1 MSKSSLFILYGDSD
15 FDGRARRMLEMAEF
29 FGPVAI
35 LDASVNPLGAGHEPS
50 RRRALLRPHWGAV
63 RRHIV
68 FWTQAIRE
76 VFRRRPDVVYA
87 QNFFSTLPA
96 WVAAR
101 LTGAQFIYDA
111 YELIVPEPGKKFP
124 FRDRFWYLL
133 ERLTV
138 PRADLVIAANRER
151 AKIMADHYHLSRQPT
166 YMRNIPQRVE
176 VTKNQQAA
184 ATEMYPALKKTTEDE
199 IIIIYQGDVTFR
211 RRLDI
216 FIDVMAV
223 LPSNYRLV
231 VVGDGADA
239 AKFAQLATAKL
250 AKNRFSALGR
260 VPNDLLPSITVHADI
275 GIVSYS
281 YEGWNNLYCAPNKV
295 FEYAF
300 AGLPVI
306 ASSQP
311 TLKPLVSELKI
322 GKLFGPEDEPAEIAD
337 KILSIAG
344 KLTEENVGRLLASYN
359 NAIEV
364 KRVRDRIENTRID
377 PKQ

>member
-15 FDGRARRMLEMAEF
+15 FDGRAKRMLEMAEF
-29 FGPVAI
+29 FGPATI
-35 LDASVNPLGAGHEPS
+35 LDASVNPLQAGHEPS
-50 RRRALLRPHWGAV
+50 RRRVVLRSHWGPV

-68 FWTQAIRE
+68 FWSQVIRE

-101 LTGAQFIYDA
+101 LTGARFIYDA
-111 YELIVPEPGKKFP
+111 YELIVPEPGKKFI

-151 AKIMADHYHLSRQPT
+151 AEIMAEHYHLLRQPT
-166 YMRNIPQRVE
+166 YMRNIPQWVE
-176 VTKNQQAA
+176 VTSDQQAA
-184 ATEMYPALKKTTEDE
+184 AIEMYPVLRKTTEDE
-199 IIIIYQGDVTFR
+199 ITIIYQGDVSFR

-216 FIDVMAV
+216 FIDVMV
-223 LPSNYRLV
+223 ILPANYRLI

-239 AKFAQLATAKL
+239 VRLAQMASAQLAKD
-250 AKNRFSALGR
+250 RFSALGR
-260 VPNDLLPSITVHADI
+260 VPNDLLPSITVQADI

-281 YEGWNNLYCAPNKV
+281 YDGWNNLYCAPNKV

-311 TLKPLVSELKI
+311 TLKSLVSELKI
-322 GKLFGPEDEPAEIAD
+322 GKLFELEDEPAVIAD
-337 KILSIAG
+337 KILSING
-344 KLTEENVGRLLASYN
+344 KLTEEDVGRLLASYN

-364 KRVRDRIENTRID
+364 KRVRRGVENIWND